1 MAKGQIKK
9 LKDAED
15 FAVNP
20 EEAIKKPDD
29 TARIVGRLMG
39 YMTTGEARPKF
50 ILAMALRILALLGL
64 SVLPG
69 LTGGR
74 SM

>member
-1 MAKGQIKK
+1 MAKDQIKK
-9 LKDAED
+9 LKGAED

-29 TARIVGRLMG
+29 TARLVGRLMG
-39 YMTTGEARPKF
+39 YMTSGEARPKF

-64 SVLPG
+64 VAAAGADGSG
-69 LTGGR
+69 H
-74 SM
+74 